1 MSQSHSSILLTNRRG
16 GYEPLDEEFQ
26 VTDADWKWL
35 LTHTEYTEPELRN
48 MLHGEEL
55 RILSQARCQTSDP
68 AHILGQDY
76 YSEALTLLAF

>member
-35 LTHTEYTEPELRN
+35 LTHTEYTEPELRD

-55 RILSQARCQTSDP
+55 CTSP
-68 AHILGQDY
+68 ISSSSSNIGM
-76 YSEALTLLAF
+76 ELLVKH

>member
-1 MSQSHSSILLTNRRG
+1 MSQSHSSILLTNPRG

-35 LTHTEYTEPELRN
+35 LTHTEYTEPELRD

-55 RILSQARCQTSDP
+55 CTSP
-68 AHILGQDY
+68 ISSSSSHIGMG
-76 YSEALTLLAF
+76 LLVKH

>member
-35 LTHTEYTEPELRN
+35 LTHTEYTEPELRD

-55 RILSQARCQTSDP
+55 C
-68 AHILGQDY
+68 GY
-76 YSEALTLLAF
+76 